1 MDEPRKCVYCG
12 NDLHAERPFEYCL
25 EASCYEKGF
34 KQAEYY
40 VLGVHK
46 SAPVVVWAESSEVK
60 AKISYMNV
68 K

>member
-1 MDEPRKCVYCG
+1 MYCQSA
-12 NDLHAERPFEYCL
+12 LHPERPFEYCL
-25 EASCYEKGF
+25 EASCYEQGF

-46 SAPVVVWAESSEVK
+46 SAPVVVCVKSSEVT
-60 AKISYMNV
+60 AKVSFMNV